1 MSKVAPFMKIKWKPI
16 MNEFKAQLKHC
27 PLMPMF
33 YNHKRNDK
41 ITRLR
46 EDDFHSKIF

>member
-1 MSKVAPFMKIKWKPI
+1 

-41 ITRLR
+41 IKRLR
-46 EDDFHSKIF
+46 EDVDVCLLPTKTMTFIRRFFEDV